1 MGMLLASSPH
11 RSAMPQ
17 VLVGNKCDV
26 DEQIRAVP
34 FSRGQALA
42 HEFGIRF
49 DWQRQELHQRGG
61 GKLVNP
67 VQDAV
72 TILTVLLGAS
82 AQPNWDWCSVN
93 Q

>member
-49 DWQRQELHQRGG
+49 IE
-61 GKLVNP
+61 
-67 VQDAV
+67 
-72 TILTVLLGAS
+72 TS
-82 AQPNWDWCSVN
+82 AKSCINVEEVSS
-93 Q
+93 